1 MSNVDQPGPEP
12 SPPPPPPAS
21 PPRNRLFAE
30 TWTLGLFSLLGLIGF
45 IATFVLILVRSP
57 DAQGP
62 RALTAEEIK
71 TLAGKPGP
79 PGERGALGPPGPRGP
94 AGEPGVRI
102 LRVDCTPTS
111 CTATCAA
118 DEVLINAYCGP
129 NHAAAVFPTEISAA
143 CRAPARG
150 RLDLVAACAKAPRR

>member
-1 MSNVDQPGPEP
+1 
-12 SPPPPPPAS
+12 
-21 PPRNRLFAE
+21 LLAE
-30 TWTLGLFSLLGLIGF
+30 TWTLGVFSLFGLIAF
-45 IATFVLILVRSP
+45 IATFVLILLRSP

-71 TLAGKPGP
+71 SLAGKPGP

-94 AGEPGVRI
+94 AGESGVRI

-118 DEVLINAYCGP
+118 DEFLLNAYCGP
-129 NHAAAVFPTEISAA
+129 NRAPAAYPTETSAA